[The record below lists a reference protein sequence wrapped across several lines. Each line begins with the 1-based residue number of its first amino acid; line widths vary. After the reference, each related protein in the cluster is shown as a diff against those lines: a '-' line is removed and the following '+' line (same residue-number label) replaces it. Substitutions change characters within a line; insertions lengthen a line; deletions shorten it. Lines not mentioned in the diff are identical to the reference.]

1 MADSK
6 SAGRWAVWVRVPLR
20 VQGVPRPGLGGTASL
35 PPVAFWWRESGLG
48 FKCGERACLGG
59 CCQVPQGSSVLW
71 GRAARVVSCVWL
83 VSPFCG
89 GCAFRGVAG
98 VII

>member
-6 SAGRWAVWVRVPLR
+6 SAGRMAVWVRVPLR
-20 VQGVPRPGLGGTASL
+20 VQGRLGALTGSAARARAGL
-35 PPVAFWWRESGLG
+35 
-48 FKCGERACLGG
+48 KCGERALFGCG

-89 GCAFRGVAG
+89 GHAVLGVA
-98 VII
+98 VCII